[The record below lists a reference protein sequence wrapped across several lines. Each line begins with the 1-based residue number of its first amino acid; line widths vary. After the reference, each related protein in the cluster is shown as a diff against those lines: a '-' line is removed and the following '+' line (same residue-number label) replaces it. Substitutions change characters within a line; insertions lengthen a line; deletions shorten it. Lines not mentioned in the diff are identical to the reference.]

1 MEENEIISNHIRE
14 RLLGIE
20 REMSENNFSHH
31 EQMQIL
37 VHNKKQI
44 ISTFKNLTRNVRY
57 VGKINKDDWGTY
69 ILDSVIPSREANE
82 LKEIVGELGDNS
94 SVLTN
99 ILVGS
104 FYENK
109 SYTEETYV
117 RIGEY
122 IDEDGFKKIE
132 DKIEELMPEAEDPNL
147 RMVDEGLIL
156 NEIVHQIKVDSDY
169 LKKLNEYESTM
180 ATGYKV
186 FKEMTGEH
194 LDNLAIH
201 SPIKDDWSPHSGA
214 RLELAAGAKD
224 PGTTWKTELKLR
236 KNVMAMLDAGADRFN
251 HIFNVYIIRTPKTQ
265 YLEWNNGESTIQS
278 LVVEALLTGNP
289 QQIKAPNRWLS
300 QLGGANVSPA
310 VLSFLTNS
318 VVNGDETIKDDVKS
332 VKRFGREVNQ
342 VLFNQ
347 RKGQGNEFTIS
358 LTANWEANIIFDIW
372 KLEHQTDTEDGIVT
386 DLLALIPGA
395 SGLMKNETSII
406 YAMPSVFSGDNDKYR
421 YDVAVIDVSGVK
433 RQVIS
438 NTTVLPAAWTL
449 YKDVKFTNFGE
460 LTFSRTGP
468 EELNSTLKGNYLNVE
483 SGITNLAL
491 L

>member
-1 MEENEIISNHIRE
+1 MEENEIISNHIRD
-14 RLLGIE
+14 RLLGIG
-20 REMSENNFSHH
+20 REMSENSFTNH

-44 ISTFKNLTRNVRY
+44 VSIFKNLTRNVRY
-57 VGKINKDDWGTY
+57 VGKINKNDWGTY
-69 ILDSVIPSREANE
+69 ILDSVIPSRDASEMQGIIDQ
-82 LKEIVGELGDNS
+82 LGEGQT
-94 SVLTN
+94 LTN

-104 FYENK
+104 YYENK
-109 SYTEETYV
+109 DYTEETYAS
-117 RIGEY
+117 IGETF
-122 IDEDGFKKIE
+122 DEEEIN
-132 DKIEELMPEAEDPNL
+132 IEELMPEAEDPNF
-147 RMVDEGLIL
+147 REVDKGLIL
-156 NEIVHQIKVDSDY
+156 NEIVHQIRADSDY
-169 LKKLNEYESTM
+169 LKKLNAYESAM

-201 SPIKDDWSPHSGA
+201 SPIKDDWSEHKGA
-214 RLELAAGAKD
+214 RLELADGKKD
-224 PGTTWKTELKLR
+224 PGTTWKTDLKLR

-278 LVVEALLTGNP
+278 LVAEALLTGNP
-289 QQIKAPNRWLS
+289 QRIKVPNRWLS

-318 VVNGDETIKDDVKS
+318 VVNGDDTIKDDVKS

-372 KLEHQTDTEDGIVT
+372 KLEHQTDTEDGLVT

-406 YAMPSVFSGDNDKYR
+406 HAMPSVFSGDNDKYR

-433 RQVIS
+433 RQVIT
-438 NTTVLPAAWTL
+438 NTTVSPAAWTL

-460 LTFSRTGP
+460 LAFSRMGP
-468 EELNSTLKGNYLNVE
+468 EELSSTLKGNYLNVE
-483 SGITNLAL
+483 SGITNLVL
-491 L
+491 LR